1 VLKNVRLPATP
12 TPPQAVHSVAD
23 TRADADVPTSADAG
37 VGLSVEPGARR
48 TQIRL
53 ADGRD
58 LIYFDERLDADRAW
72 EDRRELPPPPPT
84 AQLRKDPLVDEWVA
98 IAAHRQARTFLP
110 PRDKCPLCPSTRDF
124 ASEIP
129 APDYDVAV
137 FENQFPSFSDRTI
150 LDEVANLT
158 ELTPVHPALGRCE
171 VVCFTSD
178 HNSSFGELPP
188 QRVRTVIDALA
199 DRVAAMS
206 EMPGVAQ
213 VFPFEN
219 RGVEIG
225 VTLRHPHGQ
234 IYAYPTVPTRTRA
247 MLNAARRYAARTS
260 GGNLYTDVL
269 AAERAAKVRIIGKNE
284 HWTAY
289 VPAAARW
296 PFEVQLAPHRQVPD
310 IPALDEAERDA
321 FGPLYLDLLQRF
333 DALFG
338 KPMPYISAWHQA
350 VVGEGRDLGYLHL
363 QLFSIRRAAD
373 KLKYLA
379 GSESAMGAFVNDIVP
394 ETAAQMLRDAR

>member
-1 VLKNVRLPATP
+1 MTFLHRA
-12 TPPQAVHSVAD
+12 AVQ
-23 TRADADVPTSADAG
+23 
-37 VGLSVEPGARR
+37 LS
-48 TQIRL
+48 
-53 ADGRD
+53 DGRE
-58 LIYFDERLDADRAW
+58 LIYFDETADSKRAAYP
-72 EDRRELPPPPPT
+72 DTRQLLPPPP
-84 AQLRKDPLVDEWVA
+84 ASQLRYDPLVDEWVA
-98 IAAHRQARTFLP
+98 VAAHRQTRTFLP
-110 PRDKCPLCPSTRDF
+110 PTNACPLCPSTPAF

-137 FENQFPSFSDRTI
+137 FENQFPSFSDRI
-150 LDEVANLT
+150 KPDEITSLT
-158 ELTPVHPALGRCE
+158 ALVPVRPAVGRCE

-178 HNSSFGELPP
+178 HNSAFGSLPP
-188 QRVRTVIDALA
+188 SRVRTVLDALA
-199 DRVAAMS
+199 DRTAAMS
-206 EMPGVAQ
+206 AIPGVAQ

-225 VTLRHPHGQ
+225 VTLHHPHGQ
-234 IYAYPTVPTRTRA
+234 IYAYPMVPPRTRA
-247 MLNAARRYAARTS
+247 MLTAAARYRERT
-260 GGNLYTDVL
+260 GGDLYTDVL
-269 AAERAAKVRIIGKNE
+269 AAERAAGDRVIAGNE

-296 PFEVQLAPHRQVPD
+296 PYEVQLAPHRKVPD
-310 IPALDEAERDA
+310 LPALSDAERDA
-321 FGPLYLDLLQRF
+321 FGPLYLDVLRRF

-379 GSESAMGAFVNDIVP
+379 GSESAMGAFVNDVVP
-394 ETAAQMLRDAR
+394 ERAAQTLREAL

>member
-1 VLKNVRLPATP
+1 VTVSPIAERTAVRL
-12 TPPQAVHSVAD
+12 S
-23 TRADADVPTSADAG
+23 
-37 VGLSVEPGARR
+37 
-48 TQIRL
+48 
-53 ADGRD
+53 DGRE
-58 LIYFDERLDADRAW
+58 LIYFDEQPADRHHP
-72 EDRRELPPPPPT
+72 DTRQLPTPPP
-84 AQLRKDPLVDEWVA
+84 ASQLRLDPLVDEWVA
-98 IAAHRQARTFLP
+98 VAAHRQTRTFLP
-110 PRDKCPLCPSTRDF
+110 PTNACPLCPSTPDF

-129 APDYDVAV
+129 APDYDVVV
-137 FENQFPSFSDRTI
+137 FENQFPSFSDRI
-150 LDEVANLT
+150 VPDEVTSLT
-158 ELTPVHPALGRCE
+158 DLVPVRPGVGRCE

-178 HNSSFGELPP
+178 HNSSFGALPP
-188 QRVRTVIDALA
+188 SRVRTVIDALA
-199 DRVAAMS
+199 DRTAEMSAMA
-206 EMPGVAQ
+206 GVAQ

-225 VTLRHPHGQ
+225 VTLHHPHGQ
-234 IYAYPTVPTRTRA
+234 IYAYPMVPPRTQAMLGAAARYATRT
-247 MLNAARRYAARTS
+247 
-260 GGNLYTDVL
+260 GGRNLYADVL
-269 AAERAAKVRIIGKNE
+269 TAEQKAEIRVVGANE

-310 IPALDEAERDA
+310 IPALSDAERDA
-321 FGPLYLDLLQRF
+321 FGPLYLDVLRRF

-379 GSESAMGAFVNDIVP
+379 GSESAMGVFINDIVP
-394 ETAAQMLRDAR
+394 EQAAETLRTVV